1 MKAETHVCQ
10 HMSAPRLLV
19 LLLLG
24 LLIAPAVSATE
35 GRAAPQC
42 AQFDLSDVISSGSG
56 VAVETG
62 ACLIIDIG
70 VRNSATTLAIDY
82 EVMDDAMD
90 VLLFDENTIQTYN
103 NGQNY
108 RNSFTT
114 EGSFESML
122 GDEWFDWAPPQSFTA
137 KNWYVVFDNTAHD
150 GDEGQGDQ
158 GGSTARFKI
167 QLAPAAAETNPFTHN
182 TFVVEAGQKANL
194 GTFNVDGGTEFSYWA
209 HPISGSGDL
218 FIQSDNQL
226 GGDLMISGSNMDDFG
241 GQETTQLD
249 WTVPSFLDL
258 KNLNLMV
265 EAGSTDLHFTV
276 KSWFEP
282 VLAPIIVDYSNGATT
297 IGQSITLDA
306 GDSPNSLQQINVLSW
321 DFDSDGIADDEG
333 ELVDASWPTP
343 GIKTIN
349 LTAQSASGE
358 TTTTSHQ
365 VTVSDVTNPTAVI
378 TGTGGVLDLNGNR
391 RLLRISDLTLQASNS
406 FDDHAIASASWSV
419 DGTTMSSASQ
429 YTVSWSEI
437 GTYLITLAVTDPSGN
452 MGYANSTIFVFDSTV
467 PILVTSDISDIEE
480 VTKGEEIEFKA
491 KAVDVWDG
499 EDSLRFTWDL
509 DLEVDSNGDGDTT
522 NDPDYTGRIL
532 TKTFDSTGKYRL
544 ALTVYDNSNN
554 TDFEIFE
561 FQVVDPAGEGN
572 IFGIIAIVFLVVI
585 IVTGV
590 VLFGY
595 KGVQRRHAVEML
607 VEKGLSLEEA
617 NARIYEV
624 AKTSKLPT
632 FAKAVQMAGIS
643 EGGVVKSSEQI
654 MSEEKASEFASIYG
668 NDSQSQIDP
677 NAGFRP
683 SSQVG
688 QVDPAIAN
696 AALAAFEDDPVPKK
710 SPPPTPV
717 SGKVKS
723 GGVALPP
730 VQKPA
735 GHTLKTDCTSCGKA
749 FAVTMPAGV
758 SSAVVACPSCGS
770 DQLFER

>member
-1 MKAETHVCQ
+1 
-10 HMSAPRLLV
+10 MSAPRLLV

-24 LLIAPAVSATE
+24 LLIAPVVSATD

-62 ACLIIDIG
+62 ACLIVDIG
-70 VRNSATTLAIDY
+70 VRNSDTTLAIDY

-90 VLLFDENTIQTYN
+90 VLLFDQNNIQTYT

-108 RNSFTT
+108 RNAFAP

-122 GDEWFDWAPPQSFTA
+122 GNEWFDWAPPQSFTA

-150 GDEGQGDQ
+150 GDEGMGDQ

-167 QLAPAAAETNPFTHN
+167 QLAPAATELYPFTHN

-209 HPISGSGDL
+209 HPISGTGDL

-226 GGDLMISGSNMDDFG
+226 GGDLIISGSDMNNFG

-276 KSWFEP
+276 KSWFDP
-282 VLAPIIVDYSNGATT
+282 VLAPNVVDYSNGATT

-306 GDSPNSLQQINVLSW
+306 SNSPNSLQQISTFSW
-321 DFDSDGIADDEG
+321 DFDLDGVYDKVG
-333 ELVDASWPTP
+333 KLVEASWSTP
-343 GIKTIN
+343 GVKTIN
-349 LTAQSASGE
+349 LLAQSVSGE
-358 TTTTSHQ
+358 TTLASHQ
-365 VTVSDVTNPTAVI
+365 ITVSDVTDPTAVI
-378 TGTGGVLDLNGNR
+378 TGVGGVLDLNGNR

-419 DGTTMSSASQ
+419 DGTTISSASQ

-437 GTYLITLAVTDPSGN
+437 GTYLVTLTVTDPSGN
-452 MGYANSTIFVFDSTV
+452 MGYANSTIIVYDSTE
-467 PILVTSDISDIEE
+467 PILVTSDISDIKE
-480 VTKGEEIEFKA
+480 VTKGDEVEFKA
-491 KAVDVWDG
+491 KAVDEWDD
-499 EDSLRFTWDL
+499 EETLLFTWDL
-509 DLEVDSNGDGDTT
+509 NLDVDSNGDGDTT

-532 TKTFDSTGKYRL
+532 TKTFDSSGKYRF

-561 FQVVDPAGEGN
+561 LEVVDPADGAN
-572 IFGIIAIVFLVVI
+572 IFGIIAIVFMVVI
-585 IVTGV
+585 IVSGV

-595 KGVQRRHAVEML
+595 KGVQRRHAIEIL

-617 NARIYEV
+617 NARLYEV
-624 AKTSKLPT
+624 ANTTKLPR
-632 FAKAVQMAGIS
+632 FAKALQMAGIS
-643 EGGVVKSSEQI
+643 EGGEVKSSEQI
-654 MSEEKASEFASIYG
+654 ASEEKASEFASIYG
-668 NDSQSQIDP
+668 NDQQSQIDP

-683 SSQVG
+683 NPQVR

-696 AALAAFEDDPVPKK
+696 AALAAFEDEPLPVK
-710 SPPPTPV
+710 STPPATAT
-717 SGKVKS
+717 GKVRS

-730 VQKPA
+730 TKQPSS
-735 GHTLKTDCTSCGKA
+735 HTLKSNCTSCGKA
-749 FAVTMPAGV
+749 FAVTMPAAI

>member
-1 MKAETHVCQ
+1 MKAETHVWH

-24 LLIAPAVSATE
+24 LLLAPAVSATD

-42 AQFDLSDVISSGSG
+42 AQFDLSDVISSSSG

-62 ACLIIDIG
+62 ACLIVDIG

-90 VLLFDENTIQTYN
+90 VLLFDQNNIQTYN

-108 RNSFTT
+108 RNSFTP

-150 GDEGQGDQ
+150 GDEGMGDQ

-167 QLAPAAAETNPFTHN
+167 QLAPASSEQYPFIHN
-182 TFVVEAGQKANL
+182 TFIVEAGQKANL
-194 GTFNVDGGTEFSYWA
+194 GTFNVDGGTELSYWA
-209 HPISGSGDL
+209 HPMSGTGDL

-226 GGDLMISGSNMDDFG
+226 GGDMLISGSNMDNFG
-241 GQETTQLD
+241 GQDTTQLD

-265 EAGSTDLHFTV
+265 EAGSIDLHFTV
-276 KSWFEP
+276 KSWLEP
-282 VLAPIIVDYSNGATT
+282 VLAPNIVDYSNGTTT

-306 GDSPNSLQQINVLSW
+306 GNSPNSLQQISVLSW
-321 DFDSDGIADDEG
+321 DFDSDGFTDDEG
-333 ELVDASWPTP
+333 ELVEASWLTP
-343 GIKTIN
+343 GTKTIN
-349 LTAQSASGE
+349 LTAQSVSGE

-365 VTVSDVTNPTAVI
+365 VSVSDVTNPTAVI
-378 TGTGGVLDLNGNR
+378 TGSGGVLDLNGNR
-391 RLLRISDLTLQASNS
+391 RLLRIYDLTLQASNS
-406 FDDHAIASASWSV
+406 FDDHAIASASWSI

-437 GTYLITLAVTDPSGN
+437 GTHLVTLTVTDPSGN
-452 MGYANSTIFVFDSTV
+452 MGYANTTIIVYDDTV

-480 VTKGEEIEFKA
+480 VTMGEEVEFKA
-491 KAVDVWDG
+491 KAVDEWDE
-499 EDSLRFTWDL
+499 EDTLRYTWDL

-532 TKTFDSTGKYRL
+532 TKTFDETGKYRL

-561 FQVVDPAGEGN
+561 FQVVDSADGAN
-572 IFGIIAIVFLVVI
+572 ILGIVGIIFLTVI
-585 IVTGV
+585 IVAGV
-590 VLFGY
+590 VLFGH
-595 KGVQRRHAVEML
+595 KGIQRRHAVEML

-617 NARIYEV
+617 NARILQIG
-624 AKTSKLPT
+624 KTTNLPM

-643 EGGVVKSSEQI
+643 DGGVVKSSEQI

-683 SSQVG
+683 SPQVR
-688 QVDPAIAN
+688 QVDPEIAN
-696 AALAAFEDDPVPKK
+696 AALAAFEDDPKPKK
-710 SPPPTPV
+710 SPATPV

-730 VQKPA
+730 VHQPSN
-735 GHTLKTDCTSCGKA
+735 HTLKTVCTSCGKA
-749 FAVTMPAGV
+749 FAVTMPAAI

>member
-1 MKAETHVCQ
+1 
-10 HMSAPRLLV
+10 MSAPRLLV

-24 LLIAPAVSATE
+24 LLIAPMVSATD

-62 ACLIIDIG
+62 ACLIVDIG
-70 VRNSATTLAIDY
+70 VRNSDTTLAIDY

-90 VLLFDENTIQTYN
+90 VLLFDQNNIQTYN

-108 RNSFTT
+108 RNAFTP

-122 GDEWFDWAPPQSFTA
+122 GTEWFDWAPPQSFSA
-137 KNWYVVFDNTAHD
+137 KNWYVVFDNSAHD
-150 GDEGQGDQ
+150 GDEGMGDQ
-158 GGSTARFKI
+158 GGSTSRFKI
-167 QLAPAAAETNPFTHN
+167 QLGPASTEEYPFVHD
-182 TFVVEAGQKANL
+182 TFIVEAGQKANL

-209 HPISGSGDL
+209 HPISGTGDM

-226 GGDLMISGSNMDDFG
+226 GGDLTISGSDMDNFG

-265 EAGSTDLHFTV
+265 EAGSTDLHLTV
-276 KSWFEP
+276 KSWFDP
-282 VLAPIIVDYSNGATT
+282 VLAPIVVDYSNGATT
-297 IGQSITLDA
+297 IGQLITLDA
-306 GDSPNSLQQINVLSW
+306 SNTPNSLQQISTLSW
-321 DFDSDGIADDEG
+321 DFDSDGVYDKEG
-333 ELVDASWPTP
+333 QLVEASWSTP
-343 GIKTIN
+343 GVKIIN
-349 LTAQSASGE
+349 LLAQSVSGE
-358 TTTTSHQ
+358 TTLASHQ
-365 VTVSDVTNPTAVI
+365 VTVSDVTDPTAVI
-378 TGTGGVLDLNGNR
+378 TGVGGVLDINGNR

-406 FDDHAIASASWSV
+406 FDDHAISSASWSI

-437 GTYLITLAVTDPSGN
+437 GTYLVTLTVTDPSGN
-452 MGYANSTIFVFDSTV
+452 MGYANSTIIVYDSTV
-467 PILVTSDISDIEE
+467 PILVTSDISDVKE
-480 VTKGEEIEFKA
+480 VTKGDKMEFKA
-491 KAVDVWDG
+491 KAVDEWDD
-499 EDSLRFTWDL
+499 EETLLFTWDL
-509 DLEVDSNGDGDTT
+509 DLDVDSNGDGDTT

-532 TKTFDSTGKYRL
+532 TKTFDSSGKYRF

-561 FQVVDPAGEGN
+561 LEVVDPADGGN
-572 IFGIIAIVFLVVI
+572 LFGIIAIIFLVVI
-585 IVTGV
+585 IVSGV

-595 KGVQRRHAVEML
+595 KGVQRRHAIEML

-617 NARIYEV
+617 NARLYEV
-624 AKTSKLPT
+624 AKTTKLPT
-632 FAKAVQMAGIS
+632 FAKALQMAGIS
-643 EGGVVKSSEQI
+643 DGGVVKSSEQRA
-654 MSEEKASEFASIYG
+654 SEEKASEFASIYG
-668 NDSQSQIDP
+668 NDQQSQIDP

-683 SSQVG
+683 NPQVR

-696 AALAAFEDDPVPKK
+696 AALAAFEEEPLAKK
-710 SPPPTPV
+710 SAPPASTT
-717 SGKVKS
+717 GKVRS

-730 VQKPA
+730 PKQPSN
-735 GHTLKTDCTSCGKA
+735 HTLKSNCASCGKA
-749 FAVTMPAGV
+749 FAVTMPAAIN
-758 SSAVVACPSCGS
+758 SAVVACPACGS

>member
-1 MKAETHVCQ
+1 MKAETHVWQ

-24 LLIAPAVSATE
+24 LLLAPAVSATD

-42 AQFDLSDVISSGSG
+42 AQFDLSDVISSSSG

-62 ACLIIDIG
+62 ACLIVDIG

-90 VLLFDENTIQTYN
+90 VLLFDENNIQTYN

-108 RNSFTT
+108 RNSFTP

-150 GDEGQGDQ
+150 GDEGMGDQ

-167 QLAPAAAETNPFTHN
+167 QLAPASSEQYPFIHN
-182 TFVVEAGQKANL
+182 TFIVEAGQKANL
-194 GTFNVDGGTEFSYWA
+194 GTFNVDGGTELSYWA
-209 HPISGSGDL
+209 HPISGTGDL

-226 GGDLMISGSNMDDFG
+226 GGDMLISGSNMDDFG
-241 GQETTQLD
+241 GQDTTQLD

-265 EAGSTDLHFTV
+265 EAGSIDLHFTV

-282 VLAPIIVDYSNGATT
+282 VLAPNIVDYSNGTTT

-306 GDSPNSLQQINVLSW
+306 GNSPNSLQQISVLSW
-321 DFDSDGIADDEG
+321 DFDSDGFTDDEG
-333 ELVDASWPTP
+333 ELVEASWLTP
-343 GIKTIN
+343 GTKTIN
-349 LTAQSASGE
+349 LTAQSVSGE

-365 VTVSDVTNPTAVI
+365 VSVSDVTNPTAVI
-378 TGTGGVLDLNGNR
+378 TGSGGVLDLNGNR
-391 RLLRISDLTLQASNS
+391 RLLRIYDLTLQASNS
-406 FDDHAIASASWSV
+406 FDDHAIASASWSI

-437 GTYLITLAVTDPSGN
+437 GTHLVTLTVTDPSGN
-452 MGYANSTIFVFDSTV
+452 MGYANTTIIVYDDTV

-480 VTKGEEIEFKA
+480 VTMGEEVEFKA
-491 KAVDVWDG
+491 KAVDEWDE
-499 EDSLRFTWDL
+499 EDTLRYTWDL

-532 TKTFDSTGKYRL
+532 TKTFDETGKYRL

-561 FQVVDPAGEGN
+561 FQVVDPADGAN
-572 IFGIIAIVFLVVI
+572 ILGIVGIIFLTVI
-585 IVTGV
+585 IVAGV
-590 VLFGY
+590 VLFGH
-595 KGVQRRHAVEML
+595 KGIQRRHAVEML

-617 NARIYEV
+617 NARILQI
-624 AKTSKLPT
+624 AKTTNLPM

-643 EGGVVKSSEQI
+643 DGGVVKSSEQI

-683 SSQVG
+683 SPQVR
-688 QVDPAIAN
+688 QVDPEIAN
-696 AALAAFEDDPVPKK
+696 AALAAFEDDPKPKK
-710 SPPPTPV
+710 SPATPV

-730 VQKPA
+730 VHQPSN
-735 GHTLKTDCTSCGKA
+735 HTLKTVCTSCGKA
-749 FAVTMPAGV
+749 FAVTMPAAI

>member
-1 MKAETHVCQ
+1 MKAETHVCY

-24 LLIAPAVSATE
+24 LLIAPMVSATD

-42 AQFDLSDVISSGSG
+42 AQLDLSDVISSGSG

-62 ACLIIDIG
+62 ACLIVDIG
-70 VRNSATTLAIDY
+70 VRISDTTLAIDY

-90 VLLFDENTIQTYN
+90 VLLFDQNNIQTYN

-108 RNSFTT
+108 RNAFTP

-122 GDEWFDWAPPQSFTA
+122 GTEWFDWAPPQSFSA

-150 GDEGQGDQ
+150 GDGGLGDQ

-167 QLAPAAAETNPFTHN
+167 QLAPASTEQYPFTHN

-209 HPISGSGDL
+209 HPISGTGDM

-226 GGDLMISGSNMDDFG
+226 GGDLIISGSDMNNFG

-276 KSWFEP
+276 KSWFDP
-282 VLAPIIVDYSNGATT
+282 VLAPNVVDYSNSATT
-297 IGQSITLDA
+297 IGQPITLDA
-306 GDSPNSLQQINVLSW
+306 SNSPNSLQQISSLSW
-321 DFDSDGIADDEG
+321 DFDSDGVYDQDG
-333 ELVDASWPTP
+333 ELVEASWSTP
-343 GIKTIN
+343 GVKIIN
-349 LTAQSASGE
+349 LLAQSVSGE
-358 TTTTSHQ
+358 TTLTSHQ
-365 VTVSDVTNPTAVI
+365 VTVSDVTDPTAVI
-378 TGTGGVLDLNGNR
+378 TGVGGVLDINGNR

-406 FDDHAIASASWSV
+406 FDDHAIASASWSI

-437 GTYLITLAVTDPSGN
+437 GTHLVTLTVTDLSGN
-452 MGYANSTIFVFDSTV
+452 MGYANSTIIVYDSTV
-467 PILVTSDISDIEE
+467 PILVTSDISDIKE
-480 VTKGEEIEFKA
+480 VTKGDEMEFKA
-491 KAVDVWDG
+491 KAVDEWDD
-499 EDSLRFTWDL
+499 EDTLLFTWDL
-509 DLEVDSNGDGDTT
+509 NLDVDSNGDGDTT

-532 TKTFDSTGKYRL
+532 TKTFDSSGKYRF

-561 FQVVDPAGEGN
+561 LQVVDPADGGN
-572 IFGIIAIVFLVVI
+572 LFGIIAIVFLVAI
-585 IVTGV
+585 IVSGV

-595 KGVQRRHAVEML
+595 KGVQRRHAIDML

-617 NARIYEV
+617 NARLYEV
-624 AKTSKLPT
+624 AKTTKLPT
-632 FAKAVQMAGIS
+632 FAKALQMAGIS
-643 EGGVVKSSEQI
+643 DGGVVKSSEQI
-654 MSEEKASEFASIYG
+654 ASEEKASEFASIYG
-668 NDSQSQIDP
+668 NDQQSQIDP

-683 SSQVG
+683 SPQVR

-696 AALAAFEDDPVPKK
+696 AALAAFEEEPLPKK
-710 SPPPTPV
+710 SAPPASTT
-717 SGKVKS
+717 GKVRS
-723 GGVALPP
+723 GGVSLPP
-730 VQKPA
+730 IKQPSN
-735 GHTLKTDCTSCGKA
+735 HTLKTNCTSCGKA
-749 FAVTMPAGV
+749 FAVTMPAAI
-758 SSAVVACPSCGS
+758 SSAVVACPACGS

>member
-1 MKAETHVCQ
+1 
-10 HMSAPRLLV
+10 MSAPRLLV

-24 LLIAPAVSATE
+24 LLIAPMVSATD

-42 AQFDLSDVISSGSG
+42 AQLDLSDVISSGSG

-62 ACLIIDIG
+62 ACLIVDIG
-70 VRNSATTLAIDY
+70 VRISDTTLAIDY

-90 VLLFDENTIQTYN
+90 VLLFDQNNIQTYN

-108 RNSFTT
+108 RNAFTP

-122 GDEWFDWAPPQSFTA
+122 GTEWFDWAPPQSFSA

-150 GDEGQGDQ
+150 GDGGLGDQ

-167 QLAPAAAETNPFTHN
+167 QLAPASTEQYPFTHN

-209 HPISGSGDL
+209 HPISGTGDM

-226 GGDLMISGSNMDDFG
+226 GGDLIISGSDMNNFG

-276 KSWFEP
+276 KSWFDP
-282 VLAPIIVDYSNGATT
+282 VLAPNVVDYSNSATT
-297 IGQSITLDA
+297 IGQPITLDA
-306 GDSPNSLQQINVLSW
+306 SNSPNSLQQISSLSW
-321 DFDSDGIADDEG
+321 DFDSDGVYDQDG
-333 ELVDASWPTP
+333 ELVEASWSTP
-343 GIKTIN
+343 GVKIIN
-349 LTAQSASGE
+349 LLAQSVSGE
-358 TTTTSHQ
+358 TTLTSHQ
-365 VTVSDVTNPTAVI
+365 VTVSDVTDPTAVI
-378 TGTGGVLDLNGNR
+378 TGVGGVLDINGNR

-406 FDDHAIASASWSV
+406 FDDHAIASASWSI

-437 GTYLITLAVTDPSGN
+437 GTHLVTLTVTDPSGN
-452 MGYANSTIFVFDSTV
+452 MGYANSTIIVYDSTV
-467 PILVTSDISDIEE
+467 PILVTSDISDIKE
-480 VTKGEEIEFKA
+480 VTKGDEMEFKA
-491 KAVDVWDG
+491 KAVDEWDD
-499 EDSLRFTWDL
+499 EDTLLFTWDL
-509 DLEVDSNGDGDTT
+509 NLDVDSNGDGDTT

-532 TKTFDSTGKYRL
+532 TKTFDSSGKYRF

-561 FQVVDPAGEGN
+561 LQVVDPADGGN
-572 IFGIIAIVFLVVI
+572 LFGIIAIVFLVAI
-585 IVTGV
+585 IVSGV

-595 KGVQRRHAVEML
+595 KGVQRRHAIDML

-617 NARIYEV
+617 NARLYEV
-624 AKTSKLPT
+624 AKTTKLPT
-632 FAKAVQMAGIS
+632 FAKALQMAGIS
-643 EGGVVKSSEQI
+643 DGGVVKSSEQI
-654 MSEEKASEFASIYG
+654 ASEEKASEFASIYG
-668 NDSQSQIDP
+668 NDQQSQIDP

-683 SSQVG
+683 SPQVR

-696 AALAAFEDDPVPKK
+696 AALAAFEEEPLPKK
-710 SPPPTPV
+710 SAPPASTT
-717 SGKVKS
+717 GKVRS
-723 GGVALPP
+723 GGVSLPP
-730 VQKPA
+730 IKQPSN
-735 GHTLKTDCTSCGKA
+735 HTLKTNCTSCSKA
-749 FAVTMPAGV
+749 FAVTMPAAI
-758 SSAVVACPSCGS
+758 SSAVVACPACGS

>member
-1 MKAETHVCQ
+1 MKAETHVCY

-24 LLIAPAVSATE
+24 LLIAPMVSATD

-42 AQFDLSDVISSGSG
+42 AQLDLSDVISSGSG

-62 ACLIIDIG
+62 ACLIVDIG
-70 VRNSATTLAIDY
+70 VRISDTTLAIDY

-90 VLLFDENTIQTYN
+90 VLLFDQNNIQTYN

-108 RNSFTT
+108 RNAFTP

-122 GDEWFDWAPPQSFTA
+122 GTEWFDWAPPQSVSA

-150 GDEGQGDQ
+150 GDGGLGDQ

-167 QLAPAAAETNPFTHN
+167 QLAPASTEQYPFTHN

-209 HPISGSGDL
+209 HPISGTGDM

-226 GGDLMISGSNMDDFG
+226 GGDLIISGSDMNNFG

-276 KSWFEP
+276 KSWFDP
-282 VLAPIIVDYSNGATT
+282 VLAPNVVDYSNSATT
-297 IGQSITLDA
+297 IGQPITLDA
-306 GDSPNSLQQINVLSW
+306 SNSPNSLQQISSLSW
-321 DFDSDGIADDEG
+321 DFDSDGVYDQDG
-333 ELVDASWPTP
+333 ELVEASWSTP
-343 GIKTIN
+343 GVKIIN
-349 LTAQSASGE
+349 LLAQSVSGE
-358 TTTTSHQ
+358 TTLTSHQ
-365 VTVSDVTNPTAVI
+365 VTVSDVTDPTAVI
-378 TGTGGVLDLNGNR
+378 TGVGGVLDINGNR

-406 FDDHAIASASWSV
+406 FDDHAIASASWSI

-437 GTYLITLAVTDPSGN
+437 GTHLVTLTVTDPSGN
-452 MGYANSTIFVFDSTV
+452 MGYANSTIIVYDSTV
-467 PILVTSDISDIEE
+467 PILVTSDISDIKE
-480 VTKGEEIEFKA
+480 VTKGDEMEFKA
-491 KAVDVWDG
+491 KAVDEWDD
-499 EDSLRFTWDL
+499 EDTLLFTWDL
-509 DLEVDSNGDGDTT
+509 NLDVDSNGDGDTT

-532 TKTFDSTGKYRL
+532 TKTFDSSGKYRF

-561 FQVVDPAGEGN
+561 LQVVDPADGGN
-572 IFGIIAIVFLVVI
+572 LFGIIAIVFLVAI
-585 IVTGV
+585 IVSGV

-595 KGVQRRHAVEML
+595 KGVQRRHAIDML

-617 NARIYEV
+617 NARLYDV
-624 AKTSKLPT
+624 AKTTKLPT
-632 FAKAVQMAGIS
+632 FAKALQMAGIS
-643 EGGVVKSSEQI
+643 DGGVVKSSEQI
-654 MSEEKASEFASIYG
+654 ASEEKASEFASIYG
-668 NDSQSQIDP
+668 NDQQSQIDP

-683 SSQVG
+683 SPQVR

-696 AALAAFEDDPVPKK
+696 AALAAFEEEPLPKK
-710 SPPPTPV
+710 SAPPASTT
-717 SGKVKS
+717 GKVRS
-723 GGVALPP
+723 GGVSLPP
-730 VQKPA
+730 IKQPSN
-735 GHTLKTDCTSCGKA
+735 HTLKTNCTSCGKA
-749 FAVTMPAGV
+749 FAVTMPAAI
-758 SSAVVACPSCGS
+758 SSAVVACPACGS